1 MEPQDRTVVQL
12 LAALQVD
19 VPFGV
24 ETGRLAGGPEANPR
38 ILAAELEAPSGDQKY
53 FAQSGTVQLRITRQ
67 QMEALRRKGLLAVM

>member
-24 ETGRLAGGPEANPR
+24 ETGRLSQLTVPLEGARLNPWHPINGHQMQCDACAR
-38 ILAAELEAPSGDQKY
+38 KRLAEQASESPRPGA
-53 FAQSGTVQLRITRQ
+53 R
-67 QMEALRRKGLLAVM
+67 